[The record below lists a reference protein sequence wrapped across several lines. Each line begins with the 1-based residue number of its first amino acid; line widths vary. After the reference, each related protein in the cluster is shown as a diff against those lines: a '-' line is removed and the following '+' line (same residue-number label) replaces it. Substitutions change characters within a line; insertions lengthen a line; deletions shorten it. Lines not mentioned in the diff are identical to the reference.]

1 MKILGIDYGKSKVGL
16 AIADSKFP
24 FPFGVIRF
32 RSEDFLLRKIVD
44 VVEEEKIEK
53 VVLGVS
59 EGRMKKETVVFGQ
72 KLKRMLKVPIVFQDE
87 TLTSKEAQLLS
98 LEAGIKRKKRRS
110 LEDAYAAS
118 LILENY
124 LERSNS

>member
-16 AIADSKFP
+16 AMAEGKIP
-24 FPFGVIRF
+24 FPFGVIKVKN
-32 RSEDFLLRKIVD
+32 ELLLFKKILD
-44 VVEEEKIEK
+44 VVEKEKVEK

-98 LEAGIKRKKRRS
+98 LEAAIKRKKRRS